1 MSQDQDTPVLSELE
15 TLKARA
21 DQMGLQYHPSI
32 GVDKLREKVL
42 AALASDEAKPNDQA
56 AQTQEP
62 PVAQA
67 PAQPVEET
75 PGQQLQRLKRQAMEL
90 VRIRLTCM
98 NPAKKDWPGEII
110 TVGNSLVGSIK
121 KFVPFTG
128 AEDGWHV
135 PRIMYEM
142 LVARECQ
149 VFSTGKTARGV
160 TMRQSKMIREFA
172 IELLPNL
179 TEKELHDL
187 AQRQAMAGSIDPQ

>member
-1 MSQDQDTPVLSELE
+1 MSQDQDTSVPSELE

-42 AALASDEAKPNDQA
+42 AALASDEAKPNDQD
-56 AQTQEP
+56 T

-67 PAQPVEET
+67 PAEPVEET

-149 VFSTGKTARGV
+149 VFSSGKTARGV